1 MPDYIFKI
9 EVPVHNNL
17 FDISL
22 LIVLL
27 GICNPLLE
35 EWFWRIFLY
44 KFFEKNE
51 RNNWLLSLCYS
62 SYHFFVVLK
71 LTDVICASISMLGI
85 CALGRFFLL
94 LLERKGYFTAAIAH
108 LGADFV
114 AIVIGIYLINEK
126 SS

>member
-9 EVPVHNNL
+9 EVPLHNNY

-35 EWFWRIFLY
+35 EWFWRIFLF
-44 KFFEKNE
+44 KFFEKCE

-71 LTDVICASISMLGI
+71 LTDFICATISTIGI
-85 CALGRFFLL
+85 CILGRFFLF
-94 LLERKGYFTAAIAH
+94 LLEKKGFFVAVIAH

-114 AIVIGIYLINEK
+114 AIGMGIYLIKEK